1 MSAALVGFKTDGS
14 SLDQSVI
21 KRMTQDIAT
30 EQSMPR
36 SEDLTKVQQA
46 PGERFRTVVKT
57 TKDLE
62 VFETEQVGSDVGSDD
77 EYVIREKADAAAT
90 STPRD
95 TRKDE
100 NINTAATDIGELV
113 SGVDI
118 ITDGV
123 SIDKAF
129 EVFREYEEEDKVR
142 PFKPPEVKADA
153 DAEAGGSSEVAV
165 SRFSKDLPAVRIQ
178 KMKEELDS
186 LQQELRE
193 LEQEEQKGSSAALDN
208 RDISAMQSM

>member
-1 MSAALVGFKTDGS
+1 M
-14 SLDQSVI
+14 
-21 KRMTQDIAT
+21 
-30 EQSMPR
+30 
-36 SEDLTKVQQA
+36 
-46 PGERFRTVVKT
+46 
-57 TKDLE
+57 
-62 VFETEQVGSDVGSDD
+62 
-77 EYVIREKADAAAT
+77 IREKADAVAT
-90 STPRD
+90 STPR
-95 TRKDE
+95 RKDE

-118 ITDGV
+118 VTDGV

-178 KMKEELDS
+178 RMKEELD
-186 LQQELRE
+186 
-193 LEQEEQKGSSAALDN
+193 
-208 RDISAMQSM
+208 

>member
-1 MSAALVGFKTDGS
+1 MSTALVGFKTDGS

-21 KRMTQDIAT
+21 QRMTQDIT
-30 EQSMPR
+30 TQQSMPR

-77 EYVIREKADAAAT
+77 EDVIREKVEAAAT
-90 STPRD
+90 SITPRD

-100 NINTAATDIGELV
+100 NINTAATDIGDLV

-123 SIDKAF
+123 SIEKAY
-129 EVFREYEEEDKVR
+129 EVFCEFEEEDKVR

-165 SRFSKDLPAVRIQ
+165 SRLNKDLPAVRIQ
-178 KMKEELDS
+178 RMKEELD
-186 LQQELRE
+186 
-193 LEQEEQKGSSAALDN
+193 
-208 RDISAMQSM
+208 

>member
-1 MSAALVGFKTDGS
+1 MSTALVGFKTDGS

-21 KRMTQDIAT
+21 QRMTQDIDT
-30 EQSMPR
+30 QQSMPKF
-36 SEDLTKVQQA
+36 EYLTKAQQA
-46 PGERFRTVVKT
+46 HGERFRTVVKT

-77 EYVIREKADAAAT
+77 EDVIREKAEGVAN

-95 TRKDE
+95 KRKDE
-100 NINTAATDIGELV
+100 ATNTAATDIGDLV

-118 ITDGV
+118 VTDGV

-142 PFKPPEVKADA
+142 PFKPPEVKE

-178 KMKEELDS
+178 KMKEELD
-186 LQQELRE
+186 
-193 LEQEEQKGSSAALDN
+193 
-208 RDISAMQSM
+208 